1 MISLQGRIPKHK
13 DDQKVL
19 RVDLEGRMT
28 RRRAEGG
35 ELQEQYAA
43 ATSKIRMWRNRADL
57 ARLAGRKADA
67 KRCEDKV
74 RDWASRAKQIEQQLA
89 DEGVR
94 DGLATRT

>member
-1 MISLQGRIPKHK
+1 MISLQGRTPKHK

-67 KRCEDKV
+67 SRCEDKV